1 MQILIGGA
9 SGVAKS
15 TQAMQVCENK
25 KIVHKIGSGFIREI
39 VRHFIPKESSPELH
53 EYSFGD
59 SKNFLLPYSLLKEQS
74 KPLVDPTLKCLERA
88 ENEGTSIVIEGVNI
102 LPSLYNNFTTK
113 NKYILY
119 VECEKKHW
127 EMINGETHKN
137 RVITKDQFAKVREIQ
152 ESFKKD
158 AKDYEWKL
166 VESAKEQLSDYINE
180 N

>member
-15 TQAMQVCENK
+15 TQAMQFCGNNN
-25 KIVHKIGSGFIREI
+25 IVHKIGSGFIREI
-39 VRHFIPKESSPELH
+39 VRHFISKESSPELH

-59 SKNFLLPYSLLKEQS
+59 SKNFSIPYALLKEQS
-74 KPLVDPTLKCLERA
+74 RPLVDPTLRCLERA
-88 ENEGTSIVIEGVNI
+88 EKEGTSIIIEGVNI
-102 LPSLYNNFTTK
+102 LPSLYNSFTTK

-127 EMINGETHKN
+127 EMINGETHKD
-137 RVITKDQFAKVREIQ
+137 RTITKDQFVKVRAIQ

-158 AKDYEWKL
+158 AKDHEWKL
-166 VESAKEQLSDYINE
+166 IESVKEQLSDYINT